1 MMSKAALISDL
12 AIERDPE
19 VTEART
25 PLYRRPSLFVVV
37 AALLAV
43 GAWFALRS
51 PAIPSVD
58 VALVRAPATSA
69 AGTALLEA
77 SGYVVARREATV
89 SSKVTGRVTA
99 LLIEEGQEVAAGQVI
114 ARLDASNVAAALD
127 QADAQVMAAEA
138 SAETALITEVNTRSR
153 LARVEKLHRSGWL
166 SSQAHEDARAAYESA
181 RSGSEQARRQIAV
194 ARASRAVT
202 GRDLDDTIVRAPFA
216 GVVTVK
222 AAQVGEI
229 VSPISAGGG
238 FTRTGIGTIVDMS
251 SLEVEVDVAEGY
263 INRVSP
269 GMPATVRLNAYPDWA
284 IPAEV
289 AAVIPT
295 GDRSKATIK
304 VRIRFKLQDRRIIP
318 EMGAKVSFL
327 NSAPDRREAPKGVTE
342 IPSQAVIAQPNGTSA
357 VFVVSENL
365 TLERRVIRAGGKNGD
380 QQFVTGGL
388 AAGERIVAGKLTGLR
403 HDMRVRVNE
412 D

>member
-1 MMSKAALISDL
+1 MSKAALISDL
-12 AIERDPE
+12 RIDRGPE
-19 VTEART
+19 ATETRT
-25 PLYRRPSLFVVV
+25 PPYRRLIPLIAVV
-37 AALLAV
+37 AVFGILA
-43 GAWFALRS
+43 WYLLRS
-51 PAIPSVD
+51 SAAPTVD
-58 VALVRAPATSA
+58 VAIVRAPVADA
-69 AGTALLEA
+69 AGAALLEA

-89 SSKVTGRVTA
+89 SSKITGRVTE

-114 ARLDASNVAAALD
+114 AKLDASNVAAMLD

-138 SAETALITEVNTRSR
+138 GAKTALITEANTRSR
-153 LARVEKLHRSGWL
+153 LARVEQLHRSGWM
-166 SSQAHEDARAAYESA
+166 SNQAQEDARAAYASA
-181 RSGSEQARRQIAV
+181 RSGSELADRQIAV

-202 GRDLDDTIVRAPFA
+202 GRSLDDTIVRAPFA

-238 FTRTGIGTIVDMS
+238 FTRTGIGTIVDMH

-269 GMPATVRLNAYPDWA
+269 GMPATVHLNAYPDWA

-304 VRIRFKLQDRRIIP
+304 VRIRFKLEDRRIIP
-318 EMGAKVSFL
+318 EMGAKVAFL
-327 NSAPDRREAPKGVTE
+327 SAAPNPSQGSKRAAE
-342 IPSQAVIAQPNGTSA
+342 IPSRAVIPLPNGTFA
-357 VFVVSENL
+357 VFVVDENF
-365 TLERRVIRAGGKNGD
+365 TLERRTILLGSKNGD
-380 QQFVTGGL
+380 HQKVLGGL
-388 AAGERIVAGKLTGLR
+388 AVGERVATGKLTELR
-403 HDMRVRVNE
+403 DGMRIRVNE
-412 D
+412 N